1 MLVVLLLGIIALRDP
16 RFAQTDEL
24 FLRWLLDHAPG
35 GTGKAVPL
43 TVVEIGG
50 DSLMDPKAAAAEATA
65 IRQQGGSG
73 AAISPLEFALFLQ
86 SLLDFQPSVV
96 AFENILKWR
105 DRDKDQEQVFLDQ
118 AMRVPKL
125 LLASELNANPDPDAP
140 WGDIRGFAQV
150 SGKRGDLPEFSGIGR
165 QPAED
170 LRLISTPGF
179 SNLSEDT
186 GRGQRVPLLFLY
198 RGEVVPSFTLQ
209 AILLWLR
216 VPLTEV
222 KIRLGSEILLP
233 HDRRIPV
240 AADGTLL
247 VNPTALRRAGR
258 LSLNELLLAAQQRD
272 TANAGGAQATLD
284 LRSHIVLA
292 RTPANPLSPPDLF
305 AAAMATIQ
313 GNRYLRRISPV
324 FDCVILL
331 LITATAGMMR
341 KVPRL
346 DLVLCGIA
354 FTAAYCLVALAAVSR
369 WNTWLPG
376 VLPLGAI
383 WFAIFARSAFAKAT
397 PRVIRPWR
405 IPPPHRLTGARRVK
419 FTNLTRRIEIGANCY
434 GLESGGQRL
443 IIDCGMHPKQE
454 GEEALPNFQ
463 AFGSGAIEAILI
475 SHAHQDHIGTLPV
488 LMRRNPDARVF
499 MTEAT
504 ATIGDTMLHNSVN
517 VMTRQRE
524 ESGTTMYPL
533 FTHQETNR
541 ATELWRSCRFRQ
553 PISLTGERMR
563 RPEGNGLTFE
573 FLDAGHVL
581 GSAGILLRAEG
592 RTFFYSGDV
601 NFDDQTLAQGAA
613 FPETGIDV
621 LIIETTRGDSPLPEG
636 FTRAAEERRLAEAIA
651 RAFERGGC
659 VLIPVFALG
668 KTQEA
673 LAMIHRF
680 RREKLLGEF
689 PVYIGGLSTKLTE
702 IYDRFALTSRR
713 NFPRLQLLEAI
724 EPFVLN
730 GQTIADAPAK
740 PGRIYLLSSGMMTPK
755 TLSNIFARR
764 VLEDPKHSIF
774 FVGYA
779 DPVSPAGILRAAQP
793 GDLGVAGSGRTA
805 PAFALQHRDVSV

>member
-35 GTGKAVPL
+35 GAGPAVPL

-50 DSLMDPKAAAAEATA
+50 DSLMDPKAAAEEAAA

-150 SGKRGDLPEFSGIGR
+150 SGKRGDLPEFSGVGR

-179 SNLSEDT
+179 SNLTEDT

-284 LRSHIVLA
+284 LRGHIVLA

-305 AAAMATIQ
+305 AAALATIQ

-324 FDCVILL
+324 FDCVMLL
-331 LITATAGMMR
+331 LVTATAGMMR

-369 WNTWLPG
+369 WSIWLPG
-376 VLPLGAI
+376 LLPLGAI
-383 WFAIFARSAFAKAT
+383 WFAICVALCFRKRADA
-397 PRVIRPWR
+397 PRDPTLA
-405 IPPPHRLTGARRVK
+405 IPPP
-419 FTNLTRRIEIGANCY
+419 
-434 GLESGGQRL
+434 
-443 IIDCGMHPKQE
+443 
-454 GEEALPNFQ
+454 
-463 AFGSGAIEAILI
+463 
-475 SHAHQDHIGTLPV
+475 
-488 LMRRNPDARVF
+488 
-499 MTEAT
+499 
-504 ATIGDTMLHNSVN
+504 
-517 VMTRQRE
+517 
-524 ESGTTMYPL
+524 
-533 FTHQETNR
+533 
-541 ATELWRSCRFRQ
+541 
-553 PISLTGERMR
+553 
-563 RPEGNGLTFE
+563 
-573 FLDAGHVL
+573 
-581 GSAGILLRAEG
+581 
-592 RTFFYSGDV
+592 
-601 NFDDQTLAQGAA
+601 
-613 FPETGIDV
+613 
-621 LIIETTRGDSPLPEG
+621 
-636 FTRAAEERRLAEAIA
+636 
-651 RAFERGGC
+651 
-659 VLIPVFALG
+659 IP
-668 KTQEA
+668 
-673 LAMIHRF
+673 
-680 RREKLLGEF
+680 
-689 PVYIGGLSTKLTE
+689 
-702 IYDRFALTSRR
+702 
-713 NFPRLQLLEAI
+713 
-724 EPFVLN
+724 
-730 GQTIADAPAK
+730 
-740 PGRIYLLSSGMMTPK
+740 
-755 TLSNIFARR
+755 
-764 VLEDPKHSIF
+764 
-774 FVGYA
+774 
-779 DPVSPAGILRAAQP
+779 
-793 GDLGVAGSGRTA
+793 
-805 PAFALQHRDVSV
+805 